1 MVKNDRK
8 NVFLIERREPKKK
21 KRTCCETQETRII
34 PSFKNSINAPTIHQ
48 VMFKVDS
55 VQHAFFY

>member
-1 MVKNDRK
+1 MIEK
-8 NVFLIERREPKKK
+8 NVSLIERREPKKK

-34 PSFKNSINAPTIHQ
+34 PSFKNSINAPAIHQ